1 MLILL
6 CFVLL
11 GKDEKPN
18 DINERIVKSDR
29 LLVQRFLETVGA
41 FELRKRE
48 FHAPHMIRISETLN

>member
-6 CFVLL
+6 WFLLL

-29 LLVQRFLETVGA
+29 LLVGGVIEGA
-41 FELRKRE
+41 VF
-48 FHAPHMIRISETLN
+48 F